1 MDKVN
6 SFIEN
11 ESQQK
16 INAPLNGTLI
26 AGTHRMCDLIPVMLE
41 AIRDTPE
48 YTQLSGTLPSVVTD
62 PSSTEW
68 DKEWNSEEVGYLYE
82 ELTEVLER
90 YAPEGYYFGTHP
102 GDGSDFGY
110 WRDEAYM
117 LGEITGFAQKNSPIV
132 LNEDI
137 ELIGEGY
144 AGVPKHINA
153 HQVYCR
159 ENDILVGDKFHMV
172 NINTLDE
179 DSVEKLFNAVYAS
192 KALNLQILANI
203 KIGDNIKYDFYEHPN
218 VMRIDLGNMPDTIT
232 VDTIKI
238 ENGKLSF
245 YSEDLRSDIDIN
257 KLTDIE
263 YGFAVEKFSEIQN
276 DIYNQKQNIEKVL
289 KERIITPSMRSFSED
304 GKQKILNFTDMYIDK
319 SDATKQ
325 LENIADRVKEAPEV
339 ANVPSN
345 WITDAVN
352 EMKDLANGIER
363 EEISLGFGR

>member
-68 DKEWNSEEVGYLYE
+68 DKEWNSEEVSYLYE

-117 LGEITGFAQKNSPIV
+117 LGEITGIAKKNSPIV

-153 HQVYCR
+153 HQVCCR

-179 DSVEKLFNAVYAS
+179 DSVEKLFNTVYAS
-192 KALNLQILANI
+192 KALNLQILANLV
-203 KIGDNIKYDFYEHPN
+203 IGDNINYVFCNHPN
-218 VMRIDLGNMPDTIT
+218 VEHMDLGNMPDTIF
-232 VDTIKI
+232 VDAVRI
-238 ENGKLSF
+238 EDGKLNF
-245 YSEDLRSDIDIN
+245 FSEDLQ
-257 KLTDIE
+257 TDIE
-263 YGFAVEKFSEIQN
+263 LNNLSDIEYKYAIDKLHEIQN
-276 DIYNQKQNIEKVL
+276 DINNQKQNIEEVL

-325 LENIADRVKEAPEV
+325 LESIADRVKEAPEV
-339 ANVPSN
+339 TNVPSN
-345 WITDAVN
+345 WFADAVN
-352 EMKDLANGIER
+352 EMKDIANGIER
-363 EEISLGFGR
+363 EEMSLGFGR